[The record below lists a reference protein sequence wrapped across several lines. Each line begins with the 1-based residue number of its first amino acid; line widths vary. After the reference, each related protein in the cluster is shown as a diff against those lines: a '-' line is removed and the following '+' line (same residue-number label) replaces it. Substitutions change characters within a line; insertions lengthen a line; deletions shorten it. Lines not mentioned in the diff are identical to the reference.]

1 MIFHYQYDGQTAGVR
16 LERQPDGSYRA
27 TIGDRVYTVHAQPLN
42 DGGWLLALDGRRA
55 VVYGAAAGGARFLSL
70 DGADYTLAVPEKRGA
85 ARKRPAG
92 GGDLTAQM
100 PGQVMAVLVEEG
112 QTVERGQTLV
122 VLEAMKME
130 IRVSAPGDGR
140 VKSLLVRQG
149 DVVERGQRLLEIE

>member
-1 MIFHYQYDGQTAGVR
+1 MIFHYQYDGQPASIR

-27 TIGDRVYTVHAQPLN
+27 TIGDRVYTVRAQPLN
-42 DGGWLLALDGRRA
+42 DGGWLLALDDRRV

-70 DGADYTLAVPEKRGA
+70 DGLDYTLVVPERRGA
-85 ARKRPAG
+85 SRKRPAG
-92 GGDLTAQM
+92 GGGLTAQM
-100 PGQVMAVLVEEG
+100 PGQVMAVLVDEG

-130 IRVSAPGDGR
+130 IRVSAPGNGR